1 MSKKI
6 EIDGETAD
14 RITKLNL
21 IDYRKYLKKELE
33 DFKKGSYLHS
43 EDVAGNIKRIEA
55 LTLIIKDFTT
65 EDFE

>member
-6 EIDGETAD
+6 TLDGETAD
-14 RITKLNL
+14 RITKLTL
-21 IDYRKYLKKELE
+21 IDYRKVLKQELE
-33 DFKKGSYLHS
+33 EFKKGGYLHS
-43 EDVAGNIKRIEA
+43 DDVAGNIKRVEA

>member
-6 EIDGETAD
+6 ELDGETAD
-14 RITKLNL
+14 RITKLTL
-21 IDYRKYLKKELE
+21 MEYRKFLKKELE
-33 DFKKGSYLHS
+33 DFKKGGYLHS
-43 EDVAGNIKRIEA
+43 ADVAGNITRIEA